1 MQKILLTLK
10 KALHSSFLIVSLM
23 IFISLSGSF
32 IFIQQAS
39 YATTLEELK
48 LIPPEYKPNSEEKI
62 NRANEYDPGVGVQE
76 EARQEAYEQAVKDS
90 QNLGTI
96 EKAYERNLK
105 AEGKS
110 EPNLVDKAG
119 EIVEKVTGKEKIV
132 EKVGDINN
140 SKFKIQNLRH
150 FQKGI

>member
-1 MQKILLTLK
+1 MAKILLTLK
-10 KALHSSFLIVSLM
+10 KALGSLLIVSLM

-32 IFIQQAS
+32 IVTQQAS

-48 LIPPEYKPNSEEKI
+48 LIPREYKPTPEEKI

-110 EPNLVDKAG
+110 EPNLLEKA
-119 EIVEKVTGKEKIV
+119 EELVEKAT
-132 EKVGDINN
+132 
-140 SKFKIQNLRH
+140 SK
-150 FQKGI
+150 

>member
-10 KALHSSFLIVSLM
+10 QALRSSFLVFALM
-23 IFISLSGSF
+23 ISISLLGSF

-48 LIPPEYKPNSEEKI
+48 LVPPEYKPNSQEKI

-76 EARQEAYEQAVKDS
+76 EEREEAYEEAVKDAG
-90 QNLGTI
+90 NLNTM

-105 AEGKS
+105 AEREQNPPESFG
-110 EPNLVDKAG
+110 EKAK
-119 EIVEKVTGKEKIV
+119 EVIEKVTGK
-132 EKVGDINN
+132 
-140 SKFKIQNLRH
+140 
-150 FQKGI
+150 

>member
-1 MQKILLTLK
+1 MPKILLTLK
-10 KALHSSFLIVSLM
+10 KALRSSFVIVSLM

-110 EPNLVDKAG
+110 EPNLLDKAG
-119 EIVEKVTGKEKIV
+119 EIVEKATGK
-132 EKVGDINN
+132 
-140 SKFKIQNLRH
+140 
-150 FQKGI
+150 

>member
-10 KALHSSFLIVSLM
+10 QALGSSFLVLALM
-23 IFISLSGSF
+23 ISISLSGSF

-48 LIPPEYKPNSEEKI
+48 LVPPEYKPNSGEKI

-76 EARQEAYEQAVKDS
+76 EQREEAYEEAVKDAGS
-90 QNLGTI
+90 LNTM

-105 AEGKS
+105 AEREQNPPESFG
-110 EPNLVDKAG
+110 EKAK
-119 EIVEKVTGKEKIV
+119 EVIEKVTGK
-132 EKVGDINN
+132 
-140 SKFKIQNLRH
+140 
-150 FQKGI
+150 

>member
-10 KALHSSFLIVSLM
+10 QALHSSFLVLALIIS
-23 IFISLSGSF
+23 ISLSGSF

-48 LIPPEYKPNSEEKI
+48 LVPPEYKPNSQEKI

-76 EARQEAYEQAVKDS
+76 EEREEAYEEAVKDAGDL
-90 QNLGTI
+90 NTM

-105 AEGKS
+105 AEREQNPPESFG
-110 EPNLVDKAG
+110 EKAK
-119 EIVEKVTGKEKIV
+119 EVIEKVTGK
-132 EKVGDINN
+132 
-140 SKFKIQNLRH
+140 
-150 FQKGI
+150 

>member
-1 MQKILLTLK
+1 MPKILLTLK
-10 KALHSSFLIVSLM
+10 KALRSSFVIVSLM
-23 IFISLSGSF
+23 IFMSLSGSF

-110 EPNLVDKAG
+110 EPNLLDKAG
-119 EIVEKVTGKEKIV
+119 EIVEKATGK
-132 EKVGDINN
+132 
-140 SKFKIQNLRH
+140 
-150 FQKGI
+150 

>member
-1 MQKILLTLK
+1 MAKIVLTLK
-10 KALHSSFLIVSLM
+10 KALGSLLIVGLM

-32 IFIQQAS
+32 IVTQQAS

-48 LIPPEYKPNSEEKI
+48 LIPREYKPTPEEKI

-110 EPNLVDKAG
+110 EPNLLEKA
-119 EIVEKVTGKEKIV
+119 EELVEKATS
-132 EKVGDINN
+132 N
-140 SKFKIQNLRH
+140 
-150 FQKGI
+150 